1 MKQEC
6 VYNPKIDISSVQ
18 QDGYIDLVEAFE
30 NRVIPADVSGAD
42 LTFED
47 CENTDALLPKAE
59 DVFQQHQQLHTIRSL
74 KTSPEN
80 DSSDQS

>member
-1 MKQEC
+1 MRQEC
-6 VYNPKIDISSVQ
+6 IYNPKIDISPVQ

-42 LTFED
+42 LTYED

-74 KTSPEN
+74 KSSP
-80 DSSDQS
+80 DKDDSDQS